1 MALTTARY
9 HRATR
14 DVFAPRGSS
23 FSSSGGSNRRVPASA
38 PFRSSRRRA
47 KTFCIAGEKRSKC
60 IVKVS
65 SIEGQKNAAMMRSS
79 AVAVAAGAYA
89 CGRRTCLITKSSS
102 SARDATIT
110 KASSSTGKI
119 SNKIQNIPKPY
130 RSIFTLASAMV
141 FVSLIANSDLS
152 IAFPHLAPVQKGCE
166 IVSTNAIKSF
176 LLVMDGALDTAE
188 CVWILLNKI
197 RAPQGVIQGLI
208 EMLSGAGAL
217 ITGTVGTGVSAIGA
231 AVAFV
236 MSRVAMFLATVAVWA
251 GAGTAAFV
259 SSGGSGVQGL
269 PTLVVVAITAGATV
283 LIQNAW
289 RVWKG
294 DGIDISSSNATP
306 EAAKSPPPLKA
317 ERVIRSVAQPVV
329 SEVVSTLKTVA
340 SIPSPSMPRVVDQES
355 EDVRRVFE
363 RLKAEAEA
371 NANISNLNNK
381 ENADDTK
388 RISSKQR
395 FQAFTYL
402 VKETL
407 DSIKGIAN
415 KDADEVLFDAKF
427 QVKEVASITSKTL
440 DETFSDKEQFE
451 ESLKRM
457 LKKTTNIANE
467 TVITT
472 APMFKKLSPVLSKSA
487 KRAAR
492 ELRKIDVSQ
501 TSYVSDETKSDLPK
515 VETPAMPKIE
525 MPKMEMPM
533 LQNEREEKKEEPPK
547 LSTTAI
553 EEKDTRSIENAKKE
567 AAEKVLNEMAALEA
581 QMSRFS
587 TGSDESI
594 DSPKSG
600 AEGKSKIS
608 VPDVELPPGTKV
620 IRDSED
626 DGDGTRK

>member
-1 MALTTARY
+1 MALTTVRY
-9 HRATR
+9 HRAKR
-14 DVFAPRGSS
+14 DVFAARGSS

-65 SIEGQKNAAMMRSS
+65 SFEGQKNAAMMRSS
-79 AVAVAAGAYA
+79 TVAVAARAYA

-217 ITGTVGTGVSAIGA
+217 ITGTVGTGVSVVGA

-340 SIPSPSMPRVVDQES
+340 SIPSPSTPRVVDQES

-415 KDADEVLFDAKF
+415 KDANEVLFDAKF

-492 ELRKIDVSQ
+492 KLRKIDVSQ

-567 AAEKVLNEMAALEA
+567 AAEKVLKEMAALEA

>member
-1 MALTTARY
+1 
-9 HRATR
+9 
-14 DVFAPRGSS
+14 
-23 FSSSGGSNRRVPASA
+23 
-38 PFRSSRRRA
+38 
-47 KTFCIAGEKRSKC
+47 
-60 IVKVS
+60 
-65 SIEGQKNAAMMRSS
+65 
-79 AVAVAAGAYA
+79 
-89 CGRRTCLITKSSS
+89 
-102 SARDATIT
+102 
-110 KASSSTGKI
+110 
-119 SNKIQNIPKPY
+119 
-130 RSIFTLASAMV
+130 MV

-217 ITGTVGTGVSAIGA
+217 ITGTVGTGVSAVGA

-340 SIPSPSMPRVVDQES
+340 SIPSPSTPRVVDQES

-567 AAEKVLNEMAALEA
+567 AAEKVLKEMTALEA

>member
-14 DVFAPRGSS
+14 DVFAARGSS

-65 SIEGQKNAAMMRSS
+65 SFEGQKNAAMMRSS
-79 AVAVAAGAYA
+79 TVAVAARAYA

-217 ITGTVGTGVSAIGA
+217 ITGTVGTGVSAVGA

-340 SIPSPSMPRVVDQES
+340 SIPSPSTPRVVDQES

-371 NANISNLNNK
+371 SANISNLNNK

-492 ELRKIDVSQ
+492 KLRKIDVSQ

>member
-1 MALTTARY
+1 M
-9 HRATR
+9 
-14 DVFAPRGSS
+14 
-23 FSSSGGSNRRVPASA
+23 PASA
-38 PFRSSRRRA
+38 PSRSSRRRA
-47 KTFCIAGEKRSKC
+47 NALKNSATTFCIAGEKRSKC

-65 SIEGQKNAAMMRSS
+65 SNEGQKNAAMMRSS
-79 AVAVAAGAYA
+79 AGAVAVGAYA
-89 CGRRTCLITKSSS
+89 CGRRTCLIAKASS

-166 IVSTNAIKSF
+166 IVSTNVIKSF

-188 CVWILLNKI
+188 CAWILLNKI

-217 ITGTVGTGVSAIGA
+217 ITGTVSTGVSAVGA

-259 SSGGSGVQGL
+259 SSGGSGAQGL
-269 PTLVVVAITAGATV
+269 PTLMVVAITAGATV
-283 LIQNAW
+283 LMQNAW

-306 EAAKSPPPLKA
+306 EAAKPPPPFKA

-340 SIPSPSMPRVVDQES
+340 SIPSPSTPRVVDQDS

-415 KDADEVLFDAKF
+415 KDANEVIFDAKF

-501 TSYVSDETKSDLPK
+501 TSYVSDETKSDLPE

-525 MPKMEMPM
+525 MPKMEMPTM
-533 LQNEREEKKEEPPK
+533 QNEREEKKEVVEKKEEPPK

-567 AAEKVLNEMAALEA
+567 AAEKVLKEMAALEA

-600 AEGKSKIS
+600 AESKAKIS

-626 DGDGTRK
+626 DGDGARK